1 MLCEFSLGRKSLGA
15 SRVCV
20 KILVIQ
26 VCKNVSVVISV
37 DLQIHGVGLF
47 IIDGCMT
54 DVERSNE
61 GTALAVQV
69 RKR

>member
-1 MLCEFSLGRKSLGA
+1 MVWVGSGSKKFGCITC
-15 SRVCV
+15 CV
-20 KILVIQ
+20 KILVVQ
-26 VCKNVSVVISV
+26 VCKNVSLVISV

-61 GTALAVQV
+61 GTALAVQA